1 MVFPSDTK
9 NSTRLIIDGQE
20 IKKVSNCRYLGVIV
34 DDELKWTDHIQ
45 HIYSKLLK
53 YTSIFYKL
61 RAKVPVRILSNVYY
75 AFVHPH
81 LLYAI
86 EVYGNTCSSYIDKL
100 FKLNN
105 KLLRILQHKPFRS
118 HVPDLYIEFNTLPV
132 TLLHEQT
139 AIINF
144 GP

>member
-20 IKKVSNCRYLGVIV
+20 IKKVINCRYLGVIV

-53 YTSIFYKL
+53 FTSIFYKL
-61 RAKVPVRILSNVYY
+61 RAKVPVRILSNVHY

-81 LLYAI
+81 LLYAKYVAI
-86 EVYGNTCSSYIDKL
+86 HARHILINSS
-100 FKLNN
+100 N
-105 KLLRILQHKPFRS
+105 
-118 HVPDLYIEFNTLPV
+118 
-132 TLLHEQT
+132 
-139 AIINF
+139 
-144 GP
+144 